1 MYDDF
6 FDTDHDGHLD
16 AGEMAG
22 YMDFVDYMNH
32 DGVYSDGS
40 GYDGDDEDSGYDDGS
55 TYYGIDDELD
65 DGSAGGSFYSGTY
78 GTARTYGSAGTYSG
92 ASGSSARVGASGSVG
107 AYTGSTRA
115 GGPGGTT
122 MAPRHITTLEE
133 LKAGQEQFYVS
144 QGNEYLK
151 SSCISGVISSLLLAI
166 SIWIIKCVSHQSLL
180 FDCIG
185 VLYFASIVF
194 CIPFWVLFW
203 KGLFYRIYKKENE
216 AHIYV
221 ATPICTIA
229 VVGYFVLLLF
239 LSD

>member
-1 MYDDF
+1 MPMDEDF
-6 FDTDHDGHLD
+6 FDINHDGHLD

-40 GYDGDDEDSGYDDGS
+40 GDDGS
-55 TYYGIDDELD
+55 DDGLGYDGGNADALGFDGDPDYDGLD
-65 DGSAGGSFYSGTY
+65 DGSAGGAFYSGTY
-78 GTARTYGSAGTYSG
+78 GSTGTSARDG
-92 ASGSSARVGASGSVG
+92 AVGAAGSSPMKNMNISSSFVDSNQVV
-107 AYTGSTRA
+107 T
-115 GGPGGTT
+115 P
-122 MAPRHITTLEE
+122 EE

-151 SSCISGVISSLLLAI
+151 SSCISGVISGLLLAI
-166 SIWIIKCVSHQSLL
+166 SVWIIKCVSHNSLL

-194 CIPFWVLFW
+194 CIPFWILFW

-216 AHIYV
+216 AHLYV
-221 ATPICTIA
+221 ATPICTLA

>member
-40 GYDGDDEDSGYDDGS
+40 GYNEYDVDSGYDEGS
-55 TYYGIDDELD
+55 TYCGIDDGLD
-65 DGSAGGSFYSGTY
+65 SGSAGGSFYSGTY
-78 GTARTYGSAGTYSG
+78 SG
-92 ASGSSARVGASGSVG
+92 ASRSSARGGAVGAAGSSPMKNMNISSSFVDSNQVV
-107 AYTGSTRA
+107 T
-115 GGPGGTT
+115 P
-122 MAPRHITTLEE
+122 EE

-151 SSCISGVISSLLLAI
+151 SSCISGVISGLLLAI

-194 CIPFWVLFW
+194 CIPFWILFW

-216 AHIYV
+216 AHLYV
-221 ATPICTIA
+221 ATPICTLA

-239 LSD
+239 LAD